1 VCISYWDEKGNVCSG
16 FFSYRIFT
24 RWQIEVE
31 KLIER
36 CQTLKEWRHLNHI
49 MQYEFAYYPYPR
61 DMDNA
66 LHNALENRLCVL
78 EETTQQA
85 VFQDIES
92 EVVSR

>member
-1 VCISYWDEKGNVCSG
+1 
-16 FFSYRIFT
+16 
-24 RWQIEVE
+24 
-31 KLIER
+31 
-36 CQTLKEWRHLNHI
+36 

-78 EETTQQA
+78 KETTQQA